1 MIVDVLLSANDF
13 PLLQALDSGAKAD
26 QYHAVIIKVFK
37 TGNTILSA
45 LNLGAEKVK
54 IVHELDE
61 SPDPMKFVTIG
72 GMPGGHKPNLP
83 DSPAALNNANF
94 RGREPVVSSFAVH
107 RAVQAAWRAE
117 DIFLVTFANV
127 TPTVMYIRKNKEDFK
142 LIKIVCCGADRTSY
156 EDICAAGCFIDL
168 LLRQFKRTEVCLTD
182 TSNICL
188 STFHDCA
195 KEGRLF
201 SHLTT
206 RSTRMCVARF
216 SEFYA
221 KFTGEDE
228 LSPNEKVESDDIH
241 NCIQKDMYYFPCK
254 IKRGADIENAE
265 FERVAKVGEEFHRLK
280 KIEDIQVHESAFWMG
295 TLEKAEVGDVFTNI
309 DRPSRREQMAVAEMG
324 IRSSTISDFTHA
336 NTTRRNTMTNMLSAN
351 SSYGGS
357 ATSSDLGGKKSS
369 SSKKA
374 RFSPTFDLGG
384 SSSGENTSSERQFE
398 DDMAKATREVMAEQN
413 TLAEGDEEESEYSDM
428 DSSAELESDDSSGEQ
443 GGAHITDGGGE
454 RKSDG
459 GDAKIIQNDDD
470 VTENDFAGLEES
482 SEQIEQ
488 LTN

>member
-351 SSYGGS
+351 SYGS
-357 ATSSDLGGKKSS
+357 ATSSDLSKKGS

-374 RFSPTFDLGG
+374 HFSPTFSL
-384 SSSGENTSSERQFE
+384 SSNSYSRE
-398 DDMAKATREVMAEQN
+398 DEEMRKIEMEMIDEQSA
-413 TLAEGDEEESEYSDM
+413 LAEGDEEESEYSDM